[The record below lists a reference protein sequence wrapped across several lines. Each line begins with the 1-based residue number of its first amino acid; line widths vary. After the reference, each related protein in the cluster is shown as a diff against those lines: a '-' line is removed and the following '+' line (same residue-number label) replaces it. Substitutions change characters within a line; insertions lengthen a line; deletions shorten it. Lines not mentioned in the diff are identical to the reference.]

1 MKAMEIRAQMKSP
14 PALKPAGFLFGEKCS
29 DRAAL
34 SNPHPNAAPA
44 VMPEEMS

>member
-1 MKAMEIRAQMKSP
+1 MKSL
-14 PALKPAGFLFGEKCS
+14 PAPKPAGFLFGEKCS

-34 SNPHPNAAPA
+34 SNPHRDTAPA